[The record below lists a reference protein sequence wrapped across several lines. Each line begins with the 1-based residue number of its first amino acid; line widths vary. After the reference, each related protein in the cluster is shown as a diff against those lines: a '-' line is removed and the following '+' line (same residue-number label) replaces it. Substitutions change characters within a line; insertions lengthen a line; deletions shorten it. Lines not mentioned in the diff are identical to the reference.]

1 MQLAYYWKKK
11 TILSFVAIILV
22 VIIHNSAI
30 NQYNI
35 SPDFLTSFTTFIHNF
50 FAYGIGAIAVPI
62 FFFISGISMFRN
74 YRPNLYTQKLKS
86 RIKTLLIPYL
96 IWNTIGLLFTIL
108 YTYTPLS
115 NIISGR
121 EFFEPTVRNILEGI
135 FLYKYNFQFWFL
147 YDLIIFVILTPI
159 FNIMISKKWLSII
172 FSIVFLILP
181 NFFSSF
187 LNVNLYFV
195 IFYFLGCF
203 IGKHYLKLFTSP
215 ISHKTAL
222 ITTVYLVLTIIIKLL
237 SVYNII
243 QLDTIPSLIILIT
256 MLISAWFSADLFIP
270 SLKQYK
276 FTNEFFP
283 IYTLHTYLLATI
295 IKLIYLFTPKTSL
308 MLLINELISPTLTIV
323 IIVALAKFWHQKLP
337 KSYQIMFGRK

>member
-1 MQLAYYWKKK
+1 MQLTYYWKKK

-35 SPDFLTSFTTFIHNF
+35 SPGFFTNLTTFIHNF

-74 YRPNLYTQKLKS
+74 YRPNPQKLKS
-86 RIKTLLIPYL
+86 RIKALLIPYL
-96 IWNTIGLLFTIL
+96 IWNIIGLLCAIL
-108 YTYTPLS
+108 DTYTPLS

-121 EFFEPTVRNILEGI
+121 EFFEPTIKNILEGI

-147 YDLIIFVILTPI
+147 YDLIIFVILAPI
-159 FNIMISKKWLSII
+159 FNIMISKKRLGII
-172 FSIVFLILP
+172 FGVIFLILP
-181 NFFSSF
+181 NFFNSF
-187 LNVNLYFV
+187 LNVNLYFI

-203 IGKHYLKLFTSP
+203 MGKHYLKLFTSP
-215 ISHKTAL
+215 VTRKTAL
-222 ITTVYLVLTIIIKLL
+222 IATVCLILTVIIKLL

-256 MLISAWFSADLFIP
+256 MLTSAWFSVDLFIP
-270 SLKQYK
+270 NLKQYK

-283 IYTLHTYLLATI
+283 IYALHTYFLATI

-308 MLLINELISPTLTIV
+308 MLLINELISPTLTIII
-323 IIVALAKFWHQKLP
+323 IIVLARFWHQKLP
-337 KSYQIMFGRK
+337 KSYQLMFGRK

>member
-62 FFFISGISMFRN
+62 FFFISGISMFRD
-74 YRPNLYTQKLKS
+74 YRPNLYPQKLKS

-96 IWNTIGLLFTIL
+96 IWNTVGLLFAIL

-187 LNVNLYFV
+187 LN
-195 IFYFLGCF
+195 
-203 IGKHYLKLFTSP
+203 
-215 ISHKTAL
+215 
-222 ITTVYLVLTIIIKLL
+222 
-237 SVYNII
+237 
-243 QLDTIPSLIILIT
+243 
-256 MLISAWFSADLFIP
+256 
-270 SLKQYK
+270 
-276 FTNEFFP
+276 
-283 IYTLHTYLLATI
+283 
-295 IKLIYLFTPKTSL
+295 
-308 MLLINELISPTLTIV
+308 
-323 IIVALAKFWHQKLP
+323 
-337 KSYQIMFGRK
+337 